1 MHPRTFTV
9 AQANALIPWLDSL
22 FEATRRCVDELHVL
36 RLEADKKK
44 RVDGFGRV
52 EPSDAQ
58 LRIRELEEE
67 IRRRLEEASSL
78 GLEVRRVDGL
88 VDFPGWLDGQ
98 LVYLCW
104 KYGEAEIGHYHP
116 TSEGFMGR
124 RPLPKQVPAELN

>member
-36 RLEADKKK
+36 RLEADRKK

-67 IRRRLEEASSL
+67 IRRRLEEASAL

-104 KYGEAEIGHYHP
+104 KYGETEIGHYHP

-124 RPLPKQVPAELN
+124 RPLPKQVPPELN